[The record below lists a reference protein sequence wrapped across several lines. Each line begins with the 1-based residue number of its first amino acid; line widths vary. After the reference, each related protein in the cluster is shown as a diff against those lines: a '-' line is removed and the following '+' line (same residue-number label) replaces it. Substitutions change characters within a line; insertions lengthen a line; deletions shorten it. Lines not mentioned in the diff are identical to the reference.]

1 MWHLGFADQASRLSD
16 HAVALARE
24 RQDPF
29 TLGLALDYAAMF
41 RQFARERN
49 AAQALAAEAVELCR
63 TRHFA
68 YYLAWARMIYGWS
81 LAGDGRVDDS
91 LHELRAGLDDFE
103 ATGAGLRRSYYW
115 SLLAE
120 VEARAGR
127 SGDGLGLLDDAIA
140 LVERTGERWHEAELH
155 RLKGQ
160 LVLQTRPN
168 RDEAE
173 TCFQR
178 ALAIARRQAARA
190 PELQAALDLARLWAE
205 GGKRQK
211 ALDLLAPV
219 YDRFTEGFDTSDLI
233 EAKALLDELA

>member
-1 MWHLGFADQASRLSD
+1 
-16 HAVALARE
+16 
-24 RQDPF
+24 
-29 TLGLALDYAAMF
+29 
-41 RQFARERN
+41 
-49 AAQALAAEAVELCR
+49 
-63 TRHFA
+63 
-68 YYLAWARMIYGWS
+68 MIYGWS

-91 LHELRAGLDDFE
+91 LHELHAGLDDLE
-103 ATGAGLRRSYYW
+103 ATGAGIRRSYYW

-127 SGDGLGLLDDAIA
+127 SGDGLVLLDDAIA

-173 TCFQR
+173 TCFQQ

-205 GGKRQK
+205 GGERQK